1 VLRTYKYT
9 LIPNARQQL
18 ELQHLLY
25 LCCSLYNACLEQR
38 ISAYRK
44 QKKTVSKFDQYVELT
59 ALREVEEEYKHCSSR
74 ILRSAIDRL
83 DHGFKQF
90 FSKVKKNIK
99 TGFPRFKSN
108 HRYSSFSFPA
118 PIVEGKR
125 VLIPRFGYVKFNAYR
140 PVKGSL
146 KEARIC
152 RTSAGWTL
160 SLVCELGPAPAKTDT
175 ITTSTGID
183 VGLASFATFSDGRQ
197 IANPRFYRQSEEL
210 LAKRQQV
217 LARKKKGSNSRKRA
231 KTLVFKAHQRI
242 RNQRLDFVRKLAK
255 ETVRDYD
262 LVAHEQLN
270 IKGMV
275 KAKTLA
281 KSIHDA
287 SWNLFIQA
295 LANKAEEAGKHVI
308 GVNPRYTSQKCS
320 GCGKVVK
327 KALSERTHGCDSCG
341 LVLDRDHNA
350 ALNIHAL
357 GLSVFRRGPDE
368 VMSCINTRTMTKP
381 STADF

>member
-1 VLRTYKYT
+1 VIRRFNYPLKPNSTQEKVLNNT
-9 LIPNARQQL
+9 LLLCQRLHNA
-18 ELQHLLY
+18 
-25 LCCSLYNACLEQR
+25 ALEQR
-38 ISAYRK
+38 ISAYQRHK
-44 QKKTVSKFDQYVELT
+44 ISLT
-59 ALREVEEEYKHCSSR
+59 AYDQHKDITELRADDSEYKNC
-74 ILRSAIDRL
+74 SAIVLQNVINRL
-83 DHGFKQF
+83 DKSFNAF
-90 FSKVKKNIK
+90 FRRVKSKEKA
-99 TGFPRFKSN
+99 GFPRFKSKG
-108 HRYSSFSFPA
+108 RYSSFDFPN
-118 PIVEGKR
+118 PSISKDR
-125 VLIPRFGYVKFNAYR
+125 ILIPKIGYVKFHRYR
-140 PVKGSL
+140 PLQGKVKQ
-146 KEARIC
+146 ATVC

-160 SLVCELGPAPAKTDT
+160 SLVCDLGPAPAKTDT

-183 VGLASFATFSDGRQ
+183 VGLTSFATFSDGRQ

-262 LVAHEQLN
+262 LVAHEKLN
-270 IKGMV
+270 IKRMV

-327 KALSERTHGCDSCG
+327 KALSERTHSCDSCG

-357 GLSVFRRGPDE
+357 GLSVLGLCRNRQIPCE
-368 VMSCINTRTMTKP
+368 AC
-381 STADF
+381 